1 MSRIPLEYFQGMA
14 SDPRRSLWF
23 DGLFIG
29 LYRTDANLRERRRND
44 VVIPPDV
51 TAREGYNHVGDISW
65 DAREGGRILLPLE
78 CFYPGRPGGANS
90 CGTGSIGVADPQTLG
105 WRYYVK
111 LDPAE
116 IPKAMWAEVSPD
128 GRLVW
133 TSAGD
138 DLLAYRASDV
148 TRARAAPGAAPIRA
162 ARRLAGAA
170 PTSGITGAAFYGD
183 RLMLAGQDD
192 TLFRI
197 WSVDL
202 TTGARRLEIE
212 RTIVGESEGLD
223 VVDALGGTLHWIIT
237 PFDPAGRPPTYAPPG
252 NALLHFVSRTPRDRL
267 RLAVEPRRVVGGR
280 LGARDVHGHR
290 ERRSCGG
297 RRGAL
302 PGAARPHVGGR
313 RGALHRRPPAP
324 GAVPRARD
332 ARRPAAG
339 DGRGPRGRARV
350 VRAGVLLKSLAD
362 MGRDEAREGLSPW
375 SR

>member
-23 DGLFIG
+23 DGLFNG
-29 LYRTDANLRERRRND
+29 LYRTDANLRERRRTTYH
-44 VVIPPDV
+44 PSAV

-90 CGTGSIGVADPQTLG
+90 CGTGAIGVADPRTLG

-138 DLLAYRASDV
+138 DLLAYRASGI

-162 ARRLAGAA
+162 VRRLAGAA

-192 TLFRI
+192 TLFRV

-202 TTGARRLEIE
+202 ATGARRLEIE
-212 RTIVGESEGLD
+212 RTIFGESEGLD

-252 NALLHFVSRTPRDRL
+252 NVLLHFVSRTPRDRL
-267 RLAVEPRRVVGGR
+267 RLAVEPRRVVVGGSAR
-280 LGARDVHGHR
+280 VTFTATVNGAPDR
-290 ERRSCGG
+290 
-297 RRGAL
+297 APLWL
-302 PGAARPHVGGR
+302 PRAARPHFGGWC
-313 RGALHRRPPAP
+313 GALRRRPPAP

-339 DGRGPRGRARV
+339 DGRRTRGRAASCA
-350 VRAGVLLKSLAD
+350 RASC
-362 MGRDEAREGLSPW
+362 
-375 SR
+375 

>member
-1 MSRIPLEYFQGMA
+1 MA

-23 DGLFIG
+23 DGLFNG

-44 VVIPPDV
+44 VVIPPGV

-192 TLFRI
+192 TLFRV

-202 TTGARRLEIE
+202 ATGARRLEIE
-212 RTIVGESEGLD
+212 RTIFGESEGLD

-237 PFDPAGRPPTYAPPG
+237 PFDPAGRPPDLRPAGQRAP
-252 NALLHFVSRTPRDRL
+252 AL
-267 RLAVEPRRVVGGR
+267 RLAHAARPASPGGR
-280 LGARDVHGHR
+280 TAPGRRGRLRARDVHGHR

-302 PGAARPHVGGR
+302 PGAARPHFGGR

-339 DGRGPRGRARV
+339 DGRRTRGRARV

-362 MGRDEAREGLSPW
+362 IGPR
-375 SR
+375 